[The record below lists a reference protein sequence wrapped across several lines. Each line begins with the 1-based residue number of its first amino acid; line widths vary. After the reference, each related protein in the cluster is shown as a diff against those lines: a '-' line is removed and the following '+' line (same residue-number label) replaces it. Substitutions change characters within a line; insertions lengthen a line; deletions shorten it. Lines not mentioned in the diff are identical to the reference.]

1 MSSKLTPTALPTPP
15 KEYDIGYM
23 DRLVKQI
30 ALEFTRQR
38 ATTPI
43 TCGSDLSGEAGFPI
57 SGLTIVNPPVSST
70 GSPPDGF
77 PEGSVWCDTTS
88 ENSLKIITS
97 GPYTDQDSLNLANTT
112 DPALGDALIGFR
124 QSNASGNLTG
134 AVGRTVHEKL
144 QEIVSALDF
153 GADPTGATDST
164 AALQAAINAC
174 FGSVASPN
182 GYALRH
188 KNSALFIPKGTYS
201 ISDSLNIRSLIGG
214 KIFGEGRFATTIRQT
229 AANKAVFYTNGCGY
243 TTFSDMCL
251 QCTASNTGAIFD
263 LNWDGTGT
271 VALQSNTFSNIY
283 FIGLP
288 NLSVSK
294 GLAIGVGGYQG
305 SENLIS
311 NCFFEALNSGIYVA
325 NFNALQNIM
334 IGGNIQACRYGI
346 YVVAGSVTNVYGTG
360 FQNDLF
366 SSGSQVTEGGWDI
379 IVINS
384 VNDQM
389 VIEGCRSEGMR
400 FGFFGNGINA
410 KLSNNSMISSRVQ
423 AWVAN
428 ASYSLGAIIAGTGTP
443 YICTTAGTSGATEP
457 TWSGTT
463 VSDNTVVWTLY
474 NYEVVSGARTFDRN
488 ILQFGQISGY
498 DSTTIFTGNFFSRAD
513 FLSGTPYQLAN
524 GGPLLINNVNLYSY
538 QAGTPRDS
546 QNYNEYAS
554 TWTPTYNI
562 TLGSLHGLIWP
573 SFVGQTVGFTR
584 GKIEIY
590 SIDQNS
596 ISVEGVLAGRSVSG
610 TDVAGK
616 PLYLAGGPGTGT
628 GAPGSIV
635 FRTPTALTTGTT
647 VQDFT
652 TRMTL
657 KGSGVLN
664 MGNATTYADNA
675 AALAGGLVAG
685 DVYKTAT
692 GELRIVV

>member
-1 MSSKLTPTALPTPP
+1 MATIQIPNLGAAVGIDGTELIEVVQSGTSK
-15 KEYDIGYM
+15 
-23 DRLVKQI
+23 
-30 ALEFTRQR
+30 R
-38 ATTPI
+38 ATTAQIAALAPSI
-43 TCGSDLSGEAGFPI
+43 P
-57 SGLTIVNPPVSST
+57 NP
-70 GSPPDGF
+70 
-77 PEGSVWCDTTS
+77 
-88 ENSLKIITS
+88 
-97 GPYTDQDSLNLANTT
+97 NLDNTT
-112 DPALGDALIGFR
+112 NPALGDALVGFR
-124 QSNASGNLTG
+124 QSNASGNLTD

-144 QEIVSALDF
+144 QETVSALDF

-182 GYALRH
+182 GYSLRY

-214 KIFGEGRFATTIRQT
+214 KIFGEGRFATTIQQT
-229 AANKAVFYTNGCGY
+229 TANKAVFYTNGCGY

-294 GLAIGVGGYQG
+294 GLAIGVDQYQG

-366 SSGSQVTEGGWDI
+366 SSGNQVTEGGWDI

-384 VNDQM
+384 VNDQI

-410 KLSNNSMISSRVQ
+410 KLSNNSMVSSRVQ
-423 AWVAN
+423 PWAAN
-428 ASYSLGAIIAGTGTP
+428 TSYSLGRIIAGTGTP
-443 YICTTAGTSGATEP
+443 YICTTAGTSGSTEP

-513 FLSGTPYQLAN
+513 FLSGQPYQTAN
-524 GGPLLINNVNLYSY
+524 GGPLLINNVNQYPYYSGAY
-538 QAGTPRDS
+538 RES
-546 QNYNEYAS
+546 RNYNEYSS
-554 TWTPTYNI
+554 TWTPTFNVS
-562 TLGSLHGLIWP
+562 LGTKHGLIWP
-573 SFVGQTVGFTR
+573 SYNGKAIGFARAKDDIFDIT
-584 GKIEIY
+584 
-590 SIDQNS
+590 QNS
-596 ISVEGVLAGRSVSG
+596 IGVEGVLSGRSVSG
-610 TDVAGK
+610 TDVAGN
-616 PLYLAGGPGTGT
+616 PLYIAGGPGTGA

-635 FRTPTALTTGTT
+635 FRTPTVLASGTT

-664 MGNATTYADNA
+664 MVNAPTWPDNAT
-675 AALAGGLVAG
+675 ALSNGLVAG
-685 DVYKTAT
+685 DVYKTST